1 MNSAES
7 KTLKKGERIEMIVTG
22 GSGRVYKGLI
32 TDTDEEK
39 LTIKWDDGDMGHIEH
54 IYADYLRRPLAAT
67 EEFK

>member
-22 GSGRVYKGLI
+22 GSGRIYKGLI

-39 LTIKWDDGDMGHIEH
+39 LTIQWDDGEMGHIEH
-54 IYADYLRRPLAAT
+54 VYADYLRKPLAAT
-67 EEFK
+67 EELQ